1 MKLYTAATIFLCAF
15 AVFSTVP
22 AVGEEADATE
32 LRYSG
37 AGTYY
42 LVERSNWSKYIDG
55 KYSGLTHRENRANLS
70 PVPQNGTDRAFR
82 GYFYIL
88 EETLRDMTQTA
99 RAVDGIVET
108 AFSVSPAGTMKFT
121 VDNGYPQLRG
131 FPAYPEKAVRIGDT
145 WQAEGTRV
153 VDPRNDGKKS
163 FLPLVAEY
171 RFTGREI
178 WRGMSVFRIQARYA
192 TRITVS
198 ANRKLI
204 DPALTGASGSHQV
217 DILVS
222 EETGAA
228 VMMLDRLDETFVYA
242 DGGTIRFKGS
252 TAFFTDTPVPV
263 DAEKLLPVIEGIIAD
278 RERKA
283 DGPDTESGIASAA
296 GAVDTATASD
306 GPLAVD
312 TVRAVPFTVERT
324 DQGVRLS
331 VRDLRF
337 AADSDALLGDEAD
350 RLDTVAETLRLVP
363 GGRFLVEGHT
373 ASVGRTAGEKE
384 LSVRRAQKIVDEM
397 TKRGL
402 AADRFIFTG
411 YGGTKPVAGNDT
423 EAGRA
428 QNRRVEITILE

>member
-1 MKLYTAATIFLCAF
+1 MKLNTAATVFLCAF
-15 AVFSTVP
+15 AFFATVP
-22 AVGEEADATE
+22 SQGEETDATQ

-42 LVERSNWSKYIDG
+42 LVERSNWSRYING
-55 KYSGLTHRENRANLS
+55 KYTGLTHRETRANLS
-70 PVPQNGTDRAFR
+70 SIQQTGTDSAFR
-82 GYFYIL
+82 GHFYVL

-99 RAVDGIVET
+99 RALDDIVNA
-108 AFSVSPAGTMKFT
+108 AFSVSPSGTMKFT

-131 FPAYPEKAVRIGDT
+131 FPAYPDKAVRVGDT

-153 VDPRNDGKKS
+153 VDPWNDGKKS

-171 RFTGREI
+171 RLAGREI

-192 TRITVS
+192 TRITAS
-198 ANRKLI
+198 ADRRRI

-228 VMMLDRLDETFVYA
+228 VMMLDRLDETFTYA

-252 TAFFTDTPVPV
+252 TAFFTDAPVPV
-263 DAEKLLPVIEGIIAD
+263 DAEKLLAVIDEIIAGHE
-278 RERKA
+278 RETEGK
-283 DGPDTESGIASAA
+283 DTDAGIVSASGAA
-296 GAVDTATASD
+296 DTATASD
-306 GPLAVD
+306 GTPEAD
-312 TVRAVPFTVERT
+312 PVRAAPFTVERT
-324 DQGVRLS
+324 EQGIRLS

-337 AADSDALLGDEAD
+337 AADSDALLGDETD
-350 RLDTVAETLRLVP
+350 RLDAVAETLRLVP
-363 GGRFLVEGHT
+363 EGRFLVEGHT
-373 ASVGRTAGEKE
+373 ASVGRTEGEKE

-402 AADRFIFTG
+402 AADRFIFAG
-411 YGGTKPVAGNDT
+411 YGGTRPVAGNNT
-423 EAGRA
+423 EAERA